1 MKCADAKTWLSLLTA
16 TLNCLRP
23 AIGFLFSPPPAALQ
37 QDDADRG
44 AREIG
49 RGPRVARI
57 ALVPQLAVERADRLA
72 TGGRA
77 HPSRV
82 EHGPR
87 PSLPLDRVLRA
98 NLPGDV
104 RVRPGGRRGRTAAA
118 RPPSSPPAPP
128 AARRLGRGGRA
139 AAPGRGWYWTGPTGR
154 WPPRRRGSWRRAA
167 AGPPRPARGRSPRR
181 SPRSPRRSRR
191 GKRRR
196 GTRCRAWERS
206 PPAGRRVAPR
216 QRPRP
221 RAPPGSPR
229 RQAPEEISE
238 EHTSELQSPCNL
250 VCRLLLEKKKT

>member
-72 TGGRA
+72 TGGSA

-87 PSLPLDRVLRA
+87 PTRE
-98 NLPGDV
+98 GCEI
-104 RVRPGGRRGRTAAA
+104 
-118 RPPSSPPAPP
+118 
-128 AARRLGRGGRA
+128 GRA
-139 AAPGRGWYWTGPTGR
+139 H
-154 WPPRRRGSWRRAA
+154 
-167 AGPPRPARGRSPRR
+167 
-181 SPRSPRRSRR
+181 
-191 GKRRR
+191 
-196 GTRCRAWERS
+196 
-206 PPAGRRVAPR
+206 V
-216 QRPRP
+216 
-221 RAPPGSPR
+221 
-229 RQAPEEISE
+229 
-238 EHTSELQSPCNL
+238 
-250 VCRLLLEKKKT
+250 

>member
-72 TGGRA
+72 TGGSA

-87 PSLPLDRVLRA
+87 PSLHVDRVLRA
-98 NLPGDV
+98 
-104 RVRPGGRRGRTAAA
+104 R
-118 RPPSSPPAPP
+118 
-128 AARRLGRGGRA
+128 
-139 AAPGRGWYWTGPTGR
+139 
-154 WPPRRRGSWRRAA
+154 
-167 AGPPRPARGRSPRR
+167 
-181 SPRSPRRSRR
+181 
-191 GKRRR
+191 
-196 GTRCRAWERS
+196 
-206 PPAGRRVAPR
+206 
-216 QRPRP
+216 
-221 RAPPGSPR
+221 
-229 RQAPEEISE
+229 SE

-250 VCRLLLEKKKT
+250 VCRLL